1 MLHPIPSALAALTV
15 GTSSLLASLAL
26 SGGAASHTPA
36 CTSFGATW
44 ARGYNSAAAKSGNPI
59 RIVSACCHPGT
70 RFGVNT
76 CLLTVTLAGTRDR
89 GCELVDIGSKGLPV
103 GPGKHESCKALT

>member
-1 MLHPIPSALAALTV
+1 MLHPIPSALSALTV
-15 GTSSLLASLAL
+15 GVSSLLALLAL
-26 SGGAASHTPA
+26 SSGATSTPRS
-36 CTSFGATW
+36 CTTFGTTW

-89 GCELVDIGSKGLPV
+89 GCELVDIGSKGVPV
-103 GPGKHESCKALT
+103 GPGKHETCEAAT